1 MTPKQ
6 ALLNQTTYPTTLTTA
21 EEKKGNSA
29 LKAALDL
36 HERGAKSGW
45 AQPGAKDR
53 ALDAYMQS
61 AEVCVLGASL
71 QQKLAGRRFFHQT
84 TIFCSLSFWKP
95 YPMCYPKKSSAR
107 PTANHKSTRLKL
119 VSFLPFFF
127 WPLHCLVGVVVAS
140 ACATIIG
147 PPRGLAVVF
156 RCIEGAEATAATR
169 GKRRGGHQENRGEMQ
184 GGAVESGGSQG
195 GREGK
200 IARTLQTRPSFHA
213 SEKCMCDGCL
223 FDVPRFCLTRRGRSR
238 KEFTRVCR

>member
-6 ALLNQTTYPTTLTTA
+6 ALINQTTYPTTLTTA

-84 TIFCSLSFWKP
+84 TIFCCLSFWKP

-127 WPLHCLVGVVVAS
+127 WPLHCLVGVSSSHPPAQQSSARPAAWQSFFAALRVLKQQQPPGASGVEGIKRIEAKCKGVLSRAEDLKGVAKARLRGHYKRVLPFMHLRS
-140 ACATIIG
+140 ACVT
-147 PPRGLAVVF
+147 VVF
-156 RCIEGAEATAATR
+156 LTYR
-169 GKRRGGHQENRGEMQ
+169 GS
-184 GGAVESGGSQG
+184 A
-195 GREGK
+195 
-200 IARTLQTRPSFHA
+200 
-213 SEKCMCDGCL
+213 
-223 FDVPRFCLTRRGRSR
+223 
-238 KEFTRVCR
+238 